1 MLRSVVLFKD
11 IPADEI
17 FHVAQITEEKRIA
30 AAEALYNEGDPGDSL
45 YIVVDGSVRVH
56 IGSQELAVF
65 KKGDALGEMALFDS
79 LPRSATATALQDTTL
94 LRISREQFFDV
105 MTTRMEIMQS
115 IVRTLSLRV
124 RVANEQV
131 AELMAQA

>member
-1 MLRSVVLFKD
+1 LLRGVVLFKD

-17 FHVAQITEEKRIA
+17 FHVAQITEEKRITA
-30 AAEALYNEGDPGDSL
+30 GDELFHEGDPGDSL
-45 YIVVDGSVRVH
+45 YIVVEGSLRVH

-65 KKGDALGEMALFDS
+65 KKGDALGEMALFDN
-79 LPRSATATALQDTTL
+79 LPRSATATALEDTTL
-94 LRISREQFFDV
+94 LCISREQFFDV

-124 RVANEQV
+124 RAANEQV
-131 AELMAQA
+131 